1 MQILHPAGVHQ
12 DIIQIPEIYVR
23 QVAGKDPLHFSVNFF
38 ALVLIELT
46 AALRDQSVNLRIAV
60 VTAVGAPGREAAAGE
75 DSFKNV
81 GVLIAAD
88 PAQRIKLEG
97 SFGHVGIKGG
107 ELHGTNVELDAY
119 RAQLLL

>member
-23 QVAGKDPLHFSVNFF
+23 QIAGEDLLDLRVDLG
-38 ALVLIELT
+38 ALALIELT

-60 VTAVGAPGREAAAGE
+60 VTAIGAPGREAAGGE

-81 GVLIAAD
+81 GILIAAD
-88 PAQRIKLEG
+88 PAQRINLEG
-97 SFGHVGIKGG
+97 SFGHVGVKG
-107 ELHGTNVELDAY
+107 
-119 RAQLLL
+119 

>member
-1 MQILHPAGVHQ
+1 MQILHPPGVHQ
-12 DIIQIPEIYVR
+12 NIIQIPEIYVR
-23 QVAGKDPLHFSVNFF
+23 QIAGEDLLYLLVDLG
-38 ALVLIELT
+38 ALALIELA

-60 VTAVGAPGREAAAGE
+60 VTAVGAPGREAAGGE

-81 GVLIAAD
+81 GVLIAPD

>member
-23 QVAGKDPLHFSVNFF
+23 QIAGEDLLYLGVDLS
-38 ALVLIELT
+38 ALALIELA

-60 VTAVGAPGREAAAGE
+60 VTAVGAPGREAAGGE

-81 GVLIAAD
+81 GILIAAD

-107 ELHGTNVELDAY
+107 ELHRTNVEFDTY

>member
-12 DIIQIPEIYVR
+12 DIIQIPEIYVG
-23 QVAGKDPLHFSVNFF
+23 QIAGEDLLSLRVDLG
-38 ALVLIELT
+38 ALALIELA
-46 AALRDQSVNLRIAV
+46 AALRDQSVNSRIAV
-60 VTAVGAPGREAAAGE
+60 VTAVGAPGREAAGGE

-81 GVLIAAD
+81 GVLIAAN

-97 SFGHVGIKGG
+97 ALGHVGIKGG
-107 ELHGTNVELDAY
+107 ELHGADVQFDTY